1 MQKDM
6 LEIEGLVDLSEAQLV
21 QANGG
26 FGFTST
32 QFSTFLTQVKPYLTG
47 IVSSLST
54 LGVSATTIASLTA
67 LIAKIP

>member
-1 MQKDM
+1 MAKDT
-6 LEIEGLVDLSEAQLV
+6 LEIEGLVDLTDDQLV
-21 QANGG
+21 AANGG

-32 QFSTFLTQVKPYLTG
+32 QFSAFLTQVKPFLTG

-54 LGVSATTIASLTA
+54 LGVSATAIANLTA